1 MRREVLAQWAGKLTA
16 SLRQHRAVWLVLLA
30 GLVLLAVPT
39 GERLS
44 ADRAEPTP
52 AGFDLAATEDR
63 LSRVLSRID
72 GAGEVTVVLTV
83 RSGTRQVL
91 AEDVDR
97 DEGSERTQTVV
108 LSRSGS
114 GQQTVTV
121 QEVYPAYQGALLV
134 CSGGD
139 DPTVRLRLTEAMT
152 ALTGLGA
159 DKISISKGK

>member
-1 MRREVLAQWAGKLTA
+1 MRRDVLARWAERLTA
-16 SLRQHRAVWLVLLA
+16 SVRQHRAVWLVLLA
-30 GLVLLAVPT
+30 GLVLLAIPT
-39 GERLS
+39 GDRLS
-44 ADRAEPTP
+44 ADRVEPLP
-52 AGFDLAATEDR
+52 SGFDLSAMEGR
-63 LSRVLSRID
+63 LEEVLSRID

-97 DEGSERTQTVV
+97 EEGSERTQTVV

>member
-1 MRREVLAQWAGKLTA
+1 M
-16 SLRQHRAVWLVLLA
+16 
-30 GLVLLAVPT
+30 
-39 GERLS
+39 
-44 ADRAEPTP
+44 
-52 AGFDLAATEDR
+52 
-63 LSRVLSRID
+63 
-72 GAGEVTVVLTV
+72 VLTV
-83 RSGTRQVL
+83 RSGTRQIL

-97 DEGSERTQTVV
+97 DDGSERTQTVV